1 MLKHGVQ
8 MEKHVKN
15 VILNKVHE
23 LDLLL
28 KESPEY
34 LRFQEVTKQMKN
46 NNDVMNL
53 IKKIKRI
60 QKDIVNL
67 EYRRQ
72 NVSLLEKE
80 LNTCLNEL
88 NEYPIYQEYS
98 YLLEDLNN
106 TFQSIKSILEEHINY
121 IVKQLA

>member
-15 VILNKVHE
+15 DILNKVDE
-23 LDLLL
+23 LVLLL

-53 IKKIKRI
+53 IQKIKRI

>member
-1 MLKHGVQ
+1 

-15 VILNKVHE
+15 DILNKVDE
-23 LDLLL
+23 LVLLL

-121 IVKQLA
+121 IVK